1 MDVLKL
7 RFCSHHITELISLQL
22 AMSSLLLYL
31 LVSMVWS
38 IHFGRRNSLNA
49 YLIAQFVLLSNSK
62 PPWTTQRSGI
72 LKTDTHTED
81 GNLSNWNGW
90 RHPEKFKSPRPSE
103 TVTMVRS
110 CQNTATTTAT
120 TTKSQSVSQWGSN
133 RSTWWW
139 KKWPASSSISRLCTP
154 TTTSDRHPP
163 SVRLLISI
171 HVAYPKILIGKEEG
185 KAGSVFRPL
194 NTSHSSD
201 AACCQCHCLCWGLRR
216 V

>member
-7 RFCSHHITELISLQL
+7 RFCSHHITELIWMCRKRPTL
-22 AMSSLLLYL
+22 AIGHYSWPCHHYYYL

-81 GNLSNWNGW
+81 DGNLSNWNGW

-120 TTKSQSVSQWGSN
+120 TTKSQSVTQ
-133 RSTWWW
+133 
-139 KKWPASSSISRLCTP
+139 
-154 TTTSDRHPP
+154 
-163 SVRLLISI
+163 SVRVEQKHMMMEKMASQPAAAS
-171 HVAYPKILIGKEEG
+171 VAYVHQPPPATVILRPS
-185 KAGSVFRPL
+185 ASWLVF
-194 NTSHSSD
+194 T
-201 AACCQCHCLCWGLRR
+201 
-216 V
+216 

>member
-7 RFCSHHITELISLQL
+7 RFCSHHITELIWMCRKRPTL
-22 AMSSLLLYL
+22 AIGLYSWPCHHYYYL

-81 GNLSNWNGW
+81 DGNLSNWNGW
-90 RHPEKFKSPRPSE
+90 RHPEKFKSPRISE

-120 TTKSQSVSQWGSN
+120 TTKSQSVTQSVRVEQKHMMTEKMASQQHQSPMYTN
-133 RSTWWW
+133 HHQR
-139 KKWPASSSISRLCTP
+139 PSSSVR
-154 TTTSDRHPP
+154 PP
-163 SVRLLISI
+163 
-171 HVAYPKILIGKEEG
+171 P
-185 KAGSVFRPL
+185 
-194 NTSHSSD
+194 D
-201 AACCQCHCLCWGLRR
+201 
-216 V
+216 